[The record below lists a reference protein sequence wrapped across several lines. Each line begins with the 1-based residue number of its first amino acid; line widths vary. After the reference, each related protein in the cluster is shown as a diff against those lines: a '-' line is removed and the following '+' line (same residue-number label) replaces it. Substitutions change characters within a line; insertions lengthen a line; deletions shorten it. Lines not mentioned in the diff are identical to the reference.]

1 MEEKTYTTDDIL
13 NELNISI
20 FEFQLFL
27 INRHIAR
34 NIGNKLVLF
43 ESYRDWMIEQEKNIF
58 GQSKF
63 IWTQL
68 GHDHLVK
75 LIGHRSNGDK
85 LYSTQLLLRET
96 GVSNYSFLRRLI
108 DNGIINYSNGNI
120 TLRDEYGDWG
130 RIETD
135 EEVSMPSFKWTE
147 LGRSKILELFVK
159 PKTITPTKKKVRSL
173 QSSVES
179 RTENNENQCV
189 TSLSF
194 TTDDIA
200 TELRISVPLLQKR
213 LFHLKIVKFI
223 TGDIILNKQFQDWG
237 SMRYDEKARKRD
249 FFWTNKGRDGILERL
264 ANSNSDNSDEN
275 NTTAISEESLNSKE
289 RMFYTFDDLL
299 KEVNVGYGNLR
310 QYLINNDI
318 VTYMRGKKITLS
330 KTHKDWCVV
339 FTDPSTDKKTYYWT
353 ETALNSLIKHFGKNK
368 KKASEAIDNSPSI
381 DTKETGITELI
392 EQKTLEG
399 KPTSSII
406 VTANS
411 SELQKVFK
419 TKYVDF
425 LLEQAIQGQSLA
437 NYASEFFPIEHE
449 NILYIP
455 SIKHPIGLLE
465 KMNPS
470 VEKDFESAIALYEA
484 YPNLSPLQAADK
496 TFWVYL
502 AHTELFPYVQN
513 RYPQVKQDGFNNPQY
528 ILDHW
533 FFAQGPLRHS
543 LAGLWWSVYLS
554 MDNDVAGF
562 QKYVYTK
569 FIFSKDMNLRA
580 IYFANSQL
588 FRHKEAAIGILK
600 FLMEDEEVCSTFF
613 RQRFRYIIKY
623 FNKLGGTRQLVS
635 LDRNFFYHE
644 LKKIRSLI
652 MAIQS
657 DEDVKNSI

>member
-1 MEEKTYTTDDIL
+1 MEKKTYTTEELLEELEIPEHIFRKTLFNRGIITSL
-13 NELNISI
+13 NGEYTLPIEYLDWAVFYY
-20 FEFQLFL
+20 FE
-27 INRHIAR
+27 
-34 NIGNKLVLF
+34 GM
-43 ESYRDWMIEQEKNIF
+43 SEQHLL
-58 GQSKF
+58 
-63 IWTQL
+63 WTQI
-68 GHDHLVK
+68 GHDNLVK
-75 LIGHRSNGDK
+75 LIGHRSTDDK

-96 GVSNYSFLRRLI
+96 GASNYSFLRRLI
-108 DNGIINYSNGNI
+108 DNGIINYSKGNI
-120 TLRDEYGDWG
+120 TLRDGYSDWG
-130 RIETD
+130 RNETC
-135 EEVSMPSFKWTE
+135 EGVSMRSFKWTE

-159 PKTITPTKKKVRSL
+159 PKTITPTKKKIQSL
-173 QSSVES
+173 QSSVKSE
-179 RTENNENQCV
+179 TENNENQSV

-200 TELRISVPLLQKR
+200 TELGISVPLLQKR

-237 SMRYDEKARKRD
+237 SMNYDDEKRKRE
-249 FFWTNKGRDGILERL
+249 FLWTKKGRECILERL
-264 ANSNSDNSDEN
+264 ANSNSENSDEN

-368 KKASEAIDNSPSI
+368 KKASEAIDNSSSI
-381 DTKETGITELI
+381 DTKETGITEPI
-392 EQKTLEG
+392 EQKILEE

-425 LLEQAIQGQSLA
+425 LLEKAKQGQSLA

-465 KMNPS
+465 KMNPN
-470 VEKDFESAIALYEA
+470 VEKDFESAVALYEA

-533 FFAQGPLRHS
+533 FFEHGPLRHA
-543 LAGLWWSVYLS
+543 LAGLWWSVYLTIDKDS
-554 MDNDVAGF
+554 VTN
-562 QKYVYTK
+562 KYDYTK
-569 FIFSKDMNLRA
+569 FIFSKDSNMRT
-580 IYFANSQL
+580 IYFVNYPL

-600 FLMEDEEVCSTFF
+600 FLMEDYELCASFF
-613 RQRFRYIIKY
+613 RQRVRYITKY

-635 LDRNFFYHE
+635 LDRDFFYYE
-644 LKKIRSLI
+644 LKKIRPLI